1 MQLNRVLV
9 YQTGEMVYSF
19 AYANDKLVY
28 VLQDDLNEPATE
40 SLFNARVSRV
50 NHKSG
55 SAFVEYLPG
64 LSGWI
69 NLKAGKTGVQ
79 NGSNIVCQLAWHG
92 DTHKQAKLRPGVQLA
107 GKYVV
112 WLDDDKFALQS
123 KKLSEAKKEELLSR
137 TELNHGR
144 WILRSSVNDESDL
157 SLVVDEI
164 NMIKEQIQSIKASN
178 SLGLISAGKRNYL
191 KLLRS
196 FRLESGFEFI
206 TNSET
211 IYDEIRYWQDLWQI
225 DVISFDPKLNL
236 TNNIDEYS
244 QLLNQSI
251 ITLANGATLA
261 LASLHGIHVID
272 VNSSSLDMNAFTLNN
287 AVIEQIYQQICLRNL
302 LGIILIDF
310 VKNMNQEEQGRII
323 TKLNKLFA
331 SDVTS
336 TKILGFSHAGLCE
349 IIRNKF

>member
-9 YQTGEMVYSF
+9 YHICEIVYSF
-19 AYANDKLVY
+19 AYVNDKLVY
-28 VLQDDLNEPATE
+28 VLVDDLTKPASE
-40 SLFNARVSRV
+40 SAFCARVNRV

-64 LSGWI
+64 VSGWI

-79 NGSNIVCQLAWHG
+79 NGSNIICQLAWHG
-92 DTHKQAKLRPGVQLA
+92 DEHKQAKLRSGVQLA

-112 WLDDDKFALQS
+112 WLDDDKFAIQS
-123 KKLSEAKKEELLSR
+123 KKLSEAKKQELLSL
-137 TELNHGR
+137 TNLKAGR

-157 SLVVDEI
+157 SLVATEI
-164 NMIKEQIQSIKASN
+164 SMIEEQMQVIKATN
-178 SLGLISAGKRNYL
+178 SAGLIFAGRRNYL

-196 FRLESGFEFI
+196 FRLDNGFEVI
-206 TNSET
+206 SNSEI
-211 IYDEIRYWQDLWQI
+211 IYDEIRQLQDLWQI
-225 DVISFDPKLNL
+225 DVISLNPKLNL
-236 TNNIDEYS
+236 TSNISEYN
-244 QLLNQSI
+244 QLLDQSI
-251 ITLANGATLA
+251 ITLPNGASLA
-261 LASLHGIHVID
+261 IASLHGIHVID
-272 VNSSSLDMNAFTLNN
+272 INSASLDLSPLALNN
-287 AVIEQIYQQICLRNL
+287 SVIEYIYQQICLRNL

-331 SDVTS
+331 SDITS
-336 TKILGFSHAGLCE
+336 TKVLGFSHSGLCE